1 MRSVCSKVF
10 IVYFNYCTQSMI
22 SPQAVCFFPRKDLET
37 GIADLLS
44 KQILTATGER
54 EELLS
59 SYFNQVWKNFVHVMS
74 ISPCLQKSY
83 CSCYFMTFN
92 KLLQNLKKL
101 SFGLRERD
109 EKKARE

>member
-1 MRSVCSKVF
+1 MISSSIFQITICNDVAFRGIYYAIVFNFKSRTSSIMRSVCLKVF

-22 SPQAVCFFPRKDLET
+22 LPQAVCFFPRKDLET
-37 GIADLLS
+37 RIADLLS

-74 ISPCLQKSY
+74 ISP
-83 CSCYFMTFN
+83 
-92 KLLQNLKKL
+92 
-101 SFGLRERD
+101 
-109 EKKARE
+109 